1 MSALL
6 DNKLPANPATNPS
19 GEPAKP
25 RKPIKVTAK
34 RRAANRRNA
43 RLSTGPKTEEGKS
56 RSRENALKHG
66 MAGAGVVM
74 HAADL
79 GPLQIRLDQWT
90 ETLQPADP
98 VEGWLVG
105 RAALASVRVDRCARE
120 EQVQFLDRVAGT
132 TRKWNEGRLQ
142 LVEEE
147 AKQIDTR
154 PAMVVEH
161 LLSVSLGCDWLMQQW
176 QLLERSWIT
185 DGHWKAATLTRVLR
199 LLGQAALPTL
209 QSSPELVALW
219 KNVLGA
225 SLARADR

>member
-132 TRKWNEGRLQ
+132 TRKWDEGRLQ
-142 LVEEE
+142 LVEERGQTDRH
-147 AKQIDTR
+147 ATCDGGRALALGVARLRLADAAVATARAVLDHRR
-154 PAMVVEH
+154 PLEGRHADEGLATARPGGAADDRNRVRSW
-161 LLSVSLGCDWLMQQW
+161 SVSGRTCWP
-176 QLLERSWIT
+176 R
-185 DGHWKAATLTRVLR
+185 R
-199 LLGQAALPTL
+199 LPC
-209 QSSPELVALW
+209 
-219 KNVLGA
+219 
-225 SLARADR
+225 